1 MLDSSRVMPHDL
13 YWNND
18 NDNNN
23 NNNNNNNNSNNN
35 DNINKQEKG
44 LLSNQVIKLRYN
56 LIIIFQ
62 KKIDFVS
69 ITQVNIM
76 AHKY

>member
-1 MLDSSRVMPHDL
+1 MLDSSRVMSHNL

-44 LLSNQVIKLRYN
+44 LLRN
-56 LIIIFQ
+56 
-62 KKIDFVS
+62 
-69 ITQVNIM
+69 
-76 AHKY
+76 

>member
-23 NNNNNNNNSNNN
+23 NNNNNSNNN
-35 DNINKQEKG
+35 HNINKQEKG
-44 LLSNQVIKLRYN
+44 LLSN
-56 LIIIFQ
+56 
-62 KKIDFVS
+62 
-69 ITQVNIM
+69 
-76 AHKY
+76 

>member
-44 LLSNQVIKLRYN
+44 LLSN
-56 LIIIFQ
+56 
-62 KKIDFVS
+62 
-69 ITQVNIM
+69 
-76 AHKY
+76 